1 LFASGQFVISSEDGF
16 LGSLLGGVP
25 WAVAVH
31 VSSPLVVLATLT
43 GHACFPLRSCAAR
56 RITIDCPGYDP
67 QSIVFCLVHFVVL
80 SALLFVL
87 VVLLVF

>member
-1 LFASGQFVISSEDGF
+1 METFRALVASPTVFGQVRLRFA
-16 LGSLLGGVP
+16 LG
-25 WAVAVH
+25 
-31 VSSPLVVLATLT
+31 
-43 GHACFPLRSCAAR
+43 AAR

-67 QSIVFCLVHFVVL
+67 QSIAFCLVYFVVL